1 MFSTLELDL
10 ATGDGASEGSVTL
23 TGLPR
28 PLSRGLYSLIFRT
41 QATDGAYPVTLRY
54 DTADTR
60 QRTGTIHLEMK
71 VARGRARG
79 RFVMP
84 EPGHALRLEGSIQ
97 QITQGDG
104 KVRLRRLSSR
114 LAHAEKLARTGL
126 QWASEPSHLRRR
138 TVQAVAILRQQG
150 PAGLLQAMQRRAD
163 ARHHQQDFAQR
174 YARWAEQQDANLAAH
189 RESLAAKANALPEQ
203 TLISVIM
210 PVFDPPVELLREAI
224 DSVRNQIWQRWEL
237 CIADDASSD
246 PRVRALI
253 EQAASEEPRIRS
265 VFRKERGHISTA
277 SNDALTMV
285 SGDWVAFLDHDDRLS
300 PDALLE
306 VATAITANPDAGL
319 IYSDEDKLDDEGKRC
334 LPAFKP
340 DWNPELFHSY
350 NMINHLACYR
360 AALVRDVGGLREGY
374 EGAQDYDLALRVSER
389 IAPGAIV
396 HIPRILYHWRMAPD
410 SVASGTGA
418 KPYAMEAGKRARADH
433 FRRTGIDARVHLEES
448 FYRVDYALPATP
460 PKVSIVI
467 PTRDRLS
474 LLATCV
480 ASIREHTDYPDYE
493 IIIVDNGSK
502 KRATLDWLAHREAEG
517 SIRVLREGGP
527 FNFSA
532 LNNAGVAAA
541 AGEIV
546 VLLNNDIEIVSPG
559 WLREMTSL
567 CLRPDVGAVG
577 ARLLY
582 PDGTLQHGG
591 VLLDAEV
598 VARHWFR
605 GAARDHSGPG
615 QRLKVR
621 QALSAVT
628 GACLATTKQLY
639 LELGGLDADNL
650 QVAFN
655 DIDYC
660 LKVGAAGRRVV
671 FTPFAELIHHESAS
685 RGKDMTPE
693 KSRRLYAEMAF
704 MKHKW
709 HAELEV
715 DRLGMPGI
723 PPELGKPGQ
732 FD

>member
-10 ATGDGASEGSVTL
+10 VAGDGTPDGSVAL
-23 TGLPR
+23 AGLPQ
-28 PLSRGLYSLIFRT
+28 PLARGLYSLSFRT
-41 QATDGAYPVTLRY
+41 QAPDGTYPVKLRY
-54 DTADTR
+54 ETADTR
-60 QRTGTIHLEMK
+60 KRTGTAHLELK
-71 VARGRARG
+71 VARGRAHG

-84 EPGHALRLEGSIQ
+84 EPGDALRLEGLVGKIA
-97 QITQGDG
+97 QGSS
-104 KVRLRRLSSR
+104 KAKLRRLSSR
-114 LAHAEKLARTGL
+114 LVHAEKLARTGL

-138 TVQAVAILRQQG
+138 ASQALAILQRQG
-150 PAGLLQAMQRRAD
+150 PAGLLQAMRRRAD

-174 YARWAEQQDANLAAH
+174 YARWAEHQDADLAAH
-189 RESLAAKANALPEQ
+189 RKSLAAKATALPAQ

-210 PVFDPPVELLREAI
+210 PVFDPPVDALREAI
-224 DSVRNQIWQRWEL
+224 DSVRNQIWPHWEL
-237 CIADDASSD
+237 CIVDDASSD
-246 PRVRALI
+246 PQIRALI
-253 EQAASEEPRIRS
+253 EQMASEEPRIS
-265 VFRKERGHISTA
+265 PVLRKERGHISAA
-277 SNDALTMV
+277 SNDALAMA
-285 SGDWVAFLDHDDRLS
+285 GGEWVAFLDHDDRLS
-300 PDALLE
+300 LDALLE
-306 VATAITANPDAGL
+306 VATVITANADAGL
-319 IYSDEDKLDDEGKRC
+319 IYSDEDKLDGNGKRC

-340 DWNPELFHSY
+340 DWDPELFLSY
-350 NMINHLACYR
+350 NVINHLACYR
-360 AALVRDVGGLREGY
+360 TALVREVGGLREGY

-389 IAPGAIV
+389 LKPEAIV

-418 KPYAMEAGKRARADH
+418 KPYAMEAGRRALADH
-433 FRRTGIDARVHLEES
+433 FRRTGVEASVHFEET
-448 FYRVDYALPATP
+448 FYRVDYPLPAKP

-480 ASIREHTDYPDYE
+480 ASIREKTDYPDYE
-493 IIIVDNGSK
+493 IIIVDNGSM
-502 KRATLDWLAHREAEG
+502 KRATLDWLARNEAEG

-532 LNNAGVAAA
+532 HNNAGVAAA

-546 VLLNNDIEIVSPG
+546 VLLNNDIEIVTPD
-559 WLREMTSL
+559 WLRELASL
-567 CLRPDVGAVG
+567 CLRPGVGAVG

-591 VLLDAEV
+591 VVLDPEV

-605 GAARDHSGPG
+605 GVAGDHSGPG

-660 LKVGAAGRRVV
+660 LKVSAAGLRVV

-704 MKHKW
+704 MKDKW
-709 HAELEV
+709 DAALAF
-715 DRLGMPGI
+715 DRMAMPGF
-723 PPELGKPGQ
+723 PSELGKPGLI
-732 FD
+732 D